1 MSNMTGNHFLGH
13 IRENNER
20 TIHLNL
26 FGITADFFPP
36 DCFLL
41 YLLNFP
47 IFQVLS

>member
-1 MSNMTGNHFLGH
+1 MSNMTGDCFLGH

-20 TIHLNL
+20 AIHLNF
-26 FGITADFFPP
+26 FGITADFFLP
-36 DCFLL
+36 DCLLL